1 MNIVKTRESRLESTD
16 FSNLPFGRVFS
27 DHMLV
32 CHYSQGTW
40 QEPHIIPYG
49 PIQMNPGS
57 QVLHYGQSVF
67 EGMKVFKN
75 SNNEVLFFRR
85 EDNFKRLNKS
95 AVRLSIP
102 EVPRDFFM
110 EGLNELLALDSEWC
124 KEQEGYSLYV
134 RPFIFAS
141 SECIKASSSE
151 EFTFVIITSPT
162 TTYYPGEV
170 NLIIEESFTRASKG
184 GVGFAK
190 AAGNY
195 AATFY
200 PTKLANSKGFQQV
213 IWTDANEHKYIEECG
228 TMNIW
233 FRIGDKLVTP
243 ALSDSILSGITRDS
257 IMIIAKDMG
266 IDVEEERIAV
276 SDIVRA
282 YNAGEL
288 REVFGTGTA
297 VSVSQINS
305 IVFRDNKMIF
315 SEIADADAYALKL
328 RQRIQSIQK
337 GRVGDPYGWTTKVP
351 ATIFT
356 GS

>member
-1 MNIVKTRESRLESTD
+1 MNIVKTSKSRLESTD
-16 FSNLPFGRVFS
+16 FSDLPFGRVFS
-27 DHMLV
+27 DHMLI
-32 CHYSQGTW
+32 CNYSQGIW
-40 QEPHIIPYG
+40 QDPDIIPYG
-49 PIQMNPGS
+49 PIPMNPGS

-67 EGMKVFKN
+67 EGMKAFKN
-75 SNNEVLFFRR
+75 SDNEVLFFRR
-85 EDNFKRLNKS
+85 EDNFRRLNKS

-102 EVPRDFFM
+102 EIPKEVFM
-110 EGLNELLALDSEWC
+110 DGLNELIALDSDWC
-124 KEQEGYSLYV
+124 KEQEGYSLYI

-151 EFTFVIITSPT
+151 EFTFIIITSPT

-170 NLIIEESFTRASKG
+170 NLVVEESFTRASKG

-243 ALSDSILSGITRDS
+243 ELSDSILSGITRDS

-266 IDVEEERIAV
+266 IEVEERRISV

-282 YNAGEL
+282 YDSGAL

-305 IVFRDNKMIF
+305 IVFRDNEMICPKIDD
-315 SEIADADAYALKL
+315 SVALRL
-328 RQRIQSIQK
+328 RQRIQAIQK
-337 GRVGDPYGWTTKVP
+337 GKIRETYGWTTKVP

-356 GS
+356 GF